1 MSGDRVACCRGH
13 PITPGSTTTR
23 RDGATVCRECKR
35 EDNLRY
41 YARSRA
47 RMASEAPE
55 EYDQTDEQWVAGITP
70 GSPCD
75 LARRLTSYRLA
86 VEMASSLLKLGRY
99 AEALAVLRDVEAPAR

>member
-1 MSGDRVACCRGH
+1 MTEVSRCRKGH
-13 PITPGSTTTR
+13 PLTPDNTTTQR
-23 RDGATVCRECKR
+23 NGRVVCRECKHA
-35 EDNLRY
+35 NNARY

-70 GSPCD
+70 GTPCD

-86 VEMASSLLKLGRY
+86 VEMASALLKLGRY

>member
-1 MSGDRVACCRGH
+1 MSAGRVACARGH
-13 PITPGSTTTR
+13 PITPDSTITR
-23 RDGATVCRECKR
+23 RDGTVVCRECKH
-35 EDNLRY
+35 EDNLKY

-47 RMASEAPE
+47 RMLAQPPE

-70 GSPCD
+70 GSACD

-86 VEMASSLLKLGRY
+86 VEMATSLLKLGRY